1 MFNKINFSGE
11 TGLSNLKQITR
22 AGYEYQDLIGIREL
36 LQFYKNKNLY
46 DFIRLEYPNNDK
58 FRALDDV
65 VCKIKNQDKY
75 KLIQVKFSVDG
86 ETPLCNWNWLTNK
99 KGNGNS
105 LVQKWSKTTL
115 ELLSDN
121 KLLEASLVTNK
132 QPTDEIQQVLNNNK
146 IVWNNIPDAQKAILI
161 EQIGS
166 EENCKIFFENWTLEF
181 LQSDLK
187 ILDNNLFNEYIG
199 ISDSR
204 ANWEF
209 FKSYVKENSM
219 YEGQEITYQILT
231 NILQCRSPKP
241 LDQEF
246 FVPENYI
253 PPSEE
258 FHQKILKRIKNS
270 DDKCIV
276 ITGSPGV
283 GKSTYISYLKKELE
297 KENIFVIRH
306 HYYLSIETK
315 QDKRYNYTDIKNSL
329 FEQLN
334 NIFAL
339 TLSDRDELEGV
350 LNSISKE
357 LNDKQLIIIIDG
369 LDHVWR
375 EHNKK
380 DDLDILFNNLF
391 PLPENIKVV
400 VSTQPVDAEHLPYKL
415 SKIERDKWLTLP
427 FMSINAIRNYLI
439 NDKRIIEPA
448 DYHSDYYTNL
458 AESFFKL
465 TNGHPLHLIYSLEAA
480 LNDNLRLLPYDIE
493 RLPACPQN
501 DIREYYRNL
510 LNEIDEYSKLVLCIY
525 VVSEIDVWKKSD
537 LEECL
542 TCNGVSD
549 FLRHYNQIRHLL
561 FNNGYF
567 IKVFHE
573 SILAYIKENISDEEQ
588 IKCLKYIQKWLTEQN
603 ESIYIDLYLPIINA
617 QLGEYSLILN
627 ISRTQIIE
635 YFKKGYSL
643 NLISK
648 FLTKAEQITFFQLK
662 DLVKT
667 TELRHLKTRIIN
679 LLEYN
684 TYKAELF
691 CRLHFILYKNLD
703 VIYYMLDSIKTL
715 NTAELVAL
723 SAFCQN
729 QDSKIKEI
737 LRQMKLQYKKV
748 AGSRELE
755 NNNALYVLANSSNI
769 EQVQQTCIDANYNDG
784 LIYLFNHLC
793 SLKRTDLVK
802 NFISKGIYDYTIIR
816 RLCLY
821 AIEQK
826 IDLNTWG
833 LPKEYIENPY
843 LAVLIYLNTGYTKAN
858 VKSLENA
865 TIHKR
870 KNVDYEYSGRCLDL
884 ENYFHSLF
892 FENLYN
898 KLTGSKFNNS
908 IETYNGFEKFVTT
921 LFNASESIAKMVNKT
936 KEINLTYLLS
946 LFEDFTNADILNEVR
961 WNLKYKIAKSSITKI
976 IIDLLILLNIDSQK
990 LDEKE
995 INILIKFKHF
1005 HEDNWLEDY
1014 FQNNIV
1020 YLTPKAA
1027 KFYLKKEQDI
1037 LNSTMQYT
1045 QERTDKYLQLANF
1058 AQIHNLIDDAKIYL
1072 DKAFCM
1078 AMGYCHHKDPL
1089 LYEVLETVEYC
1100 LDTQH
1105 LEFANILK
1113 RLAKI
1118 VDNIENITDSDTSY
1132 SKRVLMRLFCKYS
1145 YEYVSKYYNHFLDT
1159 EQWYN
1164 AEECLNEILENADK
1178 SDEMVNFLLSTVTS
1192 DAPFFKLAQDDI
1204 RIQEHKKLVGRT
1216 LLKEKH
1222 KYSSSNDFINK
1233 ETNIFNY
1240 EDYPVNRL
1248 DEFIEKLDYTNET
1261 CLLDWLKHWRGRGQD
1276 EMILNYF
1283 EEFYKNNNKNFIRE
1297 LYLDEIFDIALSV
1310 KGKDYAYKWIVRSI
1324 IENISW
1330 GNNYSSW
1337 ENTKKR
1343 FLQVKKIYK
1352 DKWQDFILDS
1362 SEYKYGSEFMLGT
1375 SHLVYFLILIG
1386 EKGLAYKIMCKV
1398 IDLLEEDMAD
1408 LPLKEVDWL

>member
-1 MFNKINFSGE
+1 M
-11 TGLSNLKQITR
+11 SNLKQIPR

-46 DFIRLEYPNNDK
+46 DFIRLEYSNNGQFK
-58 FRALDDV
+58 SLDDV

-86 ETPLCNWNWLTNK
+86 EKHFCDWNWLTNK

-121 KLLEASLVTNK
+121 KLLEATLVTNK

-146 IVWNNIPDAQKAILI
+146 IVWNSIPDAQKAILI

-166 EENCKIFFENWTLEF
+166 EENCKIFFGNLTLEF
-181 LQSDLK
+181 LPSDLET
-187 ILDNNLFNEYIG
+187 LDNNLFNEYIG

-209 FKSYVKENSM
+209 FKSYIKKNSM

-258 FHQKILKRIKNS
+258 FHQNILKRIKNS
-270 DDKCIV
+270 EDKCIV

-297 KENIFVIRH
+297 KEDIFVIRH

-334 NIFAL
+334 NIFTL
-339 TLSDRDELEGV
+339 TLCDSDELECA
-350 LNSISKE
+350 LNSISKG
-357 LNDKQLIIIIDG
+357 LNNKQLIIIIDG

-391 PLPENIKVV
+391 PIPENIKVI

-415 SKIERDKWLTLP
+415 SNIERDKWLTLP
-427 FMSINAIRNYLI
+427 FMSIDAIKNYLI

-448 DYHSDYYTNL
+448 DYHSDYYTDL

-480 LNDNLRLLPYDIE
+480 LNGNSRLLPYDIE

-510 LNEIDEYSKLVLCIY
+510 LNKIDEYSKLVLYIY
-525 VVSEIDVWKKSD
+525 VVSEIDVWKKND

-542 TCNGVSD
+542 TCNGITD
-549 FLRHYNQIRHLL
+549 AFKYYNEIRHLL
-561 FNNGYF
+561 FYNGYF
-567 IKVFHE
+567 VKVFHE
-573 SILAYIKENISDEEQ
+573 SILVYIKENISDEEQ
-588 IKCLKYIQKWLTEQN
+588 IKCFKYIKKWITE
-603 ESIYIDLYLPIINA
+603 EDDSIFNDLYLPIINA
-617 QLGEYSLILN
+617 RLGEYSEILN
-627 ISRTQIIE
+627 ISRAQIKE

-643 NLISK
+643 DLISK

-667 TELRHLKTRIIN
+667 IELRHLKTRIIN

-691 CRLHFILYKNLD
+691 CHLHFSLYKNQD
-703 VIYYMLDSIKTL
+703 VIYYMLDSTKTL
-715 NTAELVAL
+715 NAAELVAL

-729 QDSKIKEI
+729 QDDKIKEI

-748 AGSRELE
+748 AESKELE

-769 EQVQQTCIDANYNDG
+769 EQVQQKCIDANYNNG

-793 SLKRTDLVK
+793 MLKRTDHIK
-802 NFISKGIYDYTIIR
+802 KFISKNIDNYEIVK
-816 RLCLY
+816 RLCIY

-833 LPKEYIENPY
+833 LHKEYLENPY
-843 LAVLIYLNTGYTKAN
+843 LAVMIYLNTGYTKTN
-858 VKSLENA
+858 VKSLENSI
-865 TIHKR
+865 IHKR
-870 KNVDYEYSGRCLDL
+870 KNNDYEYSGRCLDL

-908 IETYNGFEKFVTT
+908 IETYNGFENFVTT
-921 LFNASESIAKMVNKT
+921 LLNVSESIAKMVNKA

-946 LFEDFTNADILNEVR
+946 LFE
-961 WNLKYKIAKSSITKI
+961 
-976 IIDLLILLNIDSQK
+976 
-990 LDEKE
+990 
-995 INILIKFKHF
+995 
-1005 HEDNWLEDY
+1005 
-1014 FQNNIV
+1014 
-1020 YLTPKAA
+1020 
-1027 KFYLKKEQDI
+1027 
-1037 LNSTMQYT
+1037 
-1045 QERTDKYLQLANF
+1045 
-1058 AQIHNLIDDAKIYL
+1058 
-1072 DKAFCM
+1072 
-1078 AMGYCHHKDPL
+1078 
-1089 LYEVLETVEYC
+1089 
-1100 LDTQH
+1100 
-1105 LEFANILK
+1105 
-1113 RLAKI
+1113 
-1118 VDNIENITDSDTSY
+1118 
-1132 SKRVLMRLFCKYS
+1132 
-1145 YEYVSKYYNHFLDT
+1145 
-1159 EQWYN
+1159 
-1164 AEECLNEILENADK
+1164 
-1178 SDEMVNFLLSTVTS
+1178 
-1192 DAPFFKLAQDDI
+1192 
-1204 RIQEHKKLVGRT
+1204 
-1216 LLKEKH
+1216 
-1222 KYSSSNDFINK
+1222 
-1233 ETNIFNY
+1233 
-1240 EDYPVNRL
+1240 
-1248 DEFIEKLDYTNET
+1248 
-1261 CLLDWLKHWRGRGQD
+1261 
-1276 EMILNYF
+1276 
-1283 EEFYKNNNKNFIRE
+1283 
-1297 LYLDEIFDIALSV
+1297 
-1310 KGKDYAYKWIVRSI
+1310 
-1324 IENISW
+1324 
-1330 GNNYSSW
+1330 
-1337 ENTKKR
+1337 
-1343 FLQVKKIYK
+1343 
-1352 DKWQDFILDS
+1352 
-1362 SEYKYGSEFMLGT
+1362 
-1375 SHLVYFLILIG
+1375 
-1386 EKGLAYKIMCKV
+1386 
-1398 IDLLEEDMAD
+1398 
-1408 LPLKEVDWL
+1408 

>member
-1 MFNKINFSGE
+1 M
-11 TGLSNLKQITR
+11 SNLKQIPR

-46 DFIRLEYPNNDK
+46 DFIRLEYSNNGQFK
-58 FRALDDV
+58 SLDDV

-86 ETPLCNWNWLTNK
+86 EKHFCDWNWLANK

-121 KLLEASLVTNK
+121 KLLEATLVTNK

-166 EENCKIFFENWTLEF
+166 EENCKIFFGNLTLEF
-181 LQSDLK
+181 LPSDLET
-187 ILDNNLFNEYIG
+187 LDNNLFNEYIG

-209 FKSYVKENSM
+209 FKSYIKKNSM

-258 FHQKILKRIKNS
+258 FHQNILKRIKNS
-270 DDKCIV
+270 EDKCIV

-297 KENIFVIRH
+297 KEDIFVIRH

-334 NIFAL
+334 NIFTL
-339 TLSDRDELEGV
+339 TLCDSDELECA

-357 LNDKQLIIIIDG
+357 LNNKQLIIIIDG
-369 LDHVWR
+369 LDHAWR

-391 PLPENIKVV
+391 PLPENIKVI
-400 VSTQPVDAEHLPYKL
+400 VSTQPVDTEHLPYKL
-415 SKIERDKWLTLP
+415 SKIERNRWLTLP
-427 FMSINAIRNYLI
+427 LMSINAIKNYLI

-448 DYHSDYYTNL
+448 DYHSDYYTDL

-480 LNDNLRLLPYDIE
+480 LNGNSRLLPYDIE

-510 LNEIDEYSKLVLCIY
+510 LNEIDEYSKLVLYIY
-525 VVSEIDVWKKSD
+525 VVSEIDVWKKND

-542 TCNGVSD
+542 TCNGITDS
-549 FLRHYNQIRHLL
+549 FKYYNEIRHLL
-561 FNNGYF
+561 FYNGYF
-567 IKVFHE
+567 VKVFHE
-573 SILAYIKENISDEEQ
+573 SILVYIKENISDEEQ
-588 IKCLKYIQKWLTEQN
+588 IKCFKYIKKWITEEDN
-603 ESIYIDLYLPIINA
+603 SIFNDLYLPIINA
-617 QLGEYSLILN
+617 QLGEYSDILN
-627 ISRTQIIE
+627 ISRAQIKE

-643 NLISK
+643 DLISK

-667 TELRHLKTRIIN
+667 IELRHLKTRIIN

-691 CRLHFILYKNLD
+691 CHLHFSLYKNQD
-703 VIYYMLDSIKTL
+703 VIYYMLDSTKTL
-715 NTAELVAL
+715 NAAELVAL

-729 QDSKIKEI
+729 QDDKIKEI
-737 LRQMKLQYKKV
+737 LRRMKLQYKKV
-748 AGSRELE
+748 AGSKELE

-769 EQVQQTCIDANYNDG
+769 EQVQQKCIDANYNNG

-793 SLKRTDLVK
+793 MLKRTDHIK
-802 NFISKGIYDYTIIR
+802 KFISKNIDNYEIVK
-816 RLCLY
+816 RLCIY

-833 LPKEYIENPY
+833 LHKEYLENPY
-843 LAVLIYLNTGYTKAN
+843 LAVMIYLNTGYTKTN
-858 VKSLENA
+858 VKSLENSI
-865 TIHKR
+865 IHKR
-870 KNVDYEYSGRCLDL
+870 KNNDYEYSGRCLDL

-908 IETYNGFEKFVTT
+908 IETYN
-921 LFNASESIAKMVNKT
+921 
-936 KEINLTYLLS
+936 
-946 LFEDFTNADILNEVR
+946 
-961 WNLKYKIAKSSITKI
+961 
-976 IIDLLILLNIDSQK
+976 
-990 LDEKE
+990 
-995 INILIKFKHF
+995 
-1005 HEDNWLEDY
+1005 
-1014 FQNNIV
+1014 
-1020 YLTPKAA
+1020 
-1027 KFYLKKEQDI
+1027 
-1037 LNSTMQYT
+1037 
-1045 QERTDKYLQLANF
+1045 
-1058 AQIHNLIDDAKIYL
+1058 
-1072 DKAFCM
+1072 
-1078 AMGYCHHKDPL
+1078 
-1089 LYEVLETVEYC
+1089 
-1100 LDTQH
+1100 
-1105 LEFANILK
+1105 
-1113 RLAKI
+1113 
-1118 VDNIENITDSDTSY
+1118 
-1132 SKRVLMRLFCKYS
+1132 
-1145 YEYVSKYYNHFLDT
+1145 
-1159 EQWYN
+1159 
-1164 AEECLNEILENADK
+1164 
-1178 SDEMVNFLLSTVTS
+1178 
-1192 DAPFFKLAQDDI
+1192 
-1204 RIQEHKKLVGRT
+1204 
-1216 LLKEKH
+1216 
-1222 KYSSSNDFINK
+1222 
-1233 ETNIFNY
+1233 
-1240 EDYPVNRL
+1240 
-1248 DEFIEKLDYTNET
+1248 
-1261 CLLDWLKHWRGRGQD
+1261 
-1276 EMILNYF
+1276 
-1283 EEFYKNNNKNFIRE
+1283 
-1297 LYLDEIFDIALSV
+1297 
-1310 KGKDYAYKWIVRSI
+1310 
-1324 IENISW
+1324 
-1330 GNNYSSW
+1330 
-1337 ENTKKR
+1337 
-1343 FLQVKKIYK
+1343 
-1352 DKWQDFILDS
+1352 
-1362 SEYKYGSEFMLGT
+1362 
-1375 SHLVYFLILIG
+1375 
-1386 EKGLAYKIMCKV
+1386 
-1398 IDLLEEDMAD
+1398 
-1408 LPLKEVDWL
+1408 

>member
-1 MFNKINFSGE
+1 M
-11 TGLSNLKQITR
+11 SNLKQIPR

-46 DFIRLEYPNNDK
+46 DFIRLEYSNNGQFK
-58 FRALDDV
+58 SLDDV

-86 ETPLCNWNWLTNK
+86 EKHFCDWNWLTNK

-121 KLLEASLVTNK
+121 KLLEATLVTNK

-146 IVWNNIPDAQKAILI
+146 IVWNSIPDAQKAILI

-166 EENCKIFFENWTLEF
+166 EENCKIFFGNLTLEF
-181 LQSDLK
+181 LPSDLET
-187 ILDNNLFNEYIG
+187 LDNNLFNEYIG

-209 FKSYVKENSM
+209 FKSYIKKNSM

-258 FHQKILKRIKNS
+258 FHQNILKRIKNS
-270 DDKCIV
+270 EDKCIV

-297 KENIFVIRH
+297 KEDIFVIRH

-334 NIFAL
+334 NIFTL
-339 TLSDRDELEGV
+339 TLCDSDELECA
-350 LNSISKE
+350 LNSISKG
-357 LNDKQLIIIIDG
+357 LNNKQLIIIIDG

-391 PLPENIKVV
+391 PIPENIKVI

-415 SKIERDKWLTLP
+415 SNIERDKWLTLP
-427 FMSINAIRNYLI
+427 FMSIDAIKNYLI

-448 DYHSDYYTNL
+448 DYHSDYYTDL

-480 LNDNLRLLPYDIE
+480 LNGNSRLLPYDIE

-510 LNEIDEYSKLVLCIY
+510 LNKIDEYSKLVLYIY
-525 VVSEIDVWKKSD
+525 VVSEIDVWKKND

-542 TCNGVSD
+542 TCNGITD
-549 FLRHYNQIRHLL
+549 AFKYYNEIRHLL
-561 FNNGYF
+561 FYNGYF
-567 IKVFHE
+567 VKVFHE
-573 SILAYIKENISDEEQ
+573 SILVYIKENISDEEQ
-588 IKCLKYIQKWLTEQN
+588 IKCFKYIKKWITE
-603 ESIYIDLYLPIINA
+603 EDDSIFNDLYLPIINA
-617 QLGEYSLILN
+617 RLGEYSEILN
-627 ISRTQIIE
+627 ISRAQIKE

-643 NLISK
+643 DLISK

-667 TELRHLKTRIIN
+667 IELRHLKTRIIN

-691 CRLHFILYKNLD
+691 CHLHFSLYKNQD
-703 VIYYMLDSIKTL
+703 VIYYMLDSTKTL
-715 NTAELVAL
+715 NAAELVAL

-729 QDSKIKEI
+729 QDDKIKEI

-748 AGSRELE
+748 AESKELE

-769 EQVQQTCIDANYNDG
+769 EQVQQKCIDANYNNG

-793 SLKRTDLVK
+793 MLKRTDHIK
-802 NFISKGIYDYTIIR
+802 KFISKNIDNYEIVK
-816 RLCLY
+816 RLCIY

-833 LPKEYIENPY
+833 LHKEYLENPY
-843 LAVLIYLNTGYTKAN
+843 LAVMIYLNTGYTKTN
-858 VKSLENA
+858 VKSLENSI
-865 TIHKR
+865 IHKR
-870 KNVDYEYSGRCLDL
+870 KNNDYEYSGRCLDL

-908 IETYNGFEKFVTT
+908 IETYNGFEKFVTR
-921 LFNASESIAKMVNKT
+921 LLNASESIAKMVNKT

-946 LFEDFTNADILNEVR
+946 LFKDFTHADILNEVR

-976 IIDLLILLNIDSQK
+976 IIDLLILLNGDSQK
-990 LDEKE
+990 LDEKD

-1014 FQNNIV
+1014 FQNNII

-1027 KFYLKKEQDI
+1027 KFYLRKEQDI

-1072 DKAFCM
+1072 DKAFCS
-1078 AMGYCHHKDPL
+1078 ALGYCHHKDPL

-1105 LEFANILK
+1105 LEFADILK

-1118 VDNIENITDSDTSY
+1118 VDNIENITDGGTSY

-1145 YEYVSKYYNHFLDT
+1145 YEYVNKYYNHFLDT

-1164 AEECLNEILENADK
+1164 AEECLNEILENVDK

-1192 DAPFFKLAQDDI
+1192 DIPFLKLPSNDI
-1204 RIQEHKKLVGRT
+1204 RIQEHKNLVGRT
-1216 LLKEKH
+1216 ILKEKYQ
-1222 KYSSSNDFINK
+1222 YSSSNDFINK
-1233 ETNIFNY
+1233 ETTIFNY
-1240 EDYPVNRL
+1240 EEYPVDRL
-1248 DEFIEKLDYTNET
+1248 DEFIEKLDYANET
-1261 CLLDWLKHWRGRGQD
+1261 CLLDWLKHWRGREQD

-1283 EEFYKNNNKNFIRE
+1283 EEFYKNNNKSFIRE
-1297 LYLDEIFDIALSV
+1297 VYLDEIFDIALSV
-1310 KGKDYAYKWIVRSI
+1310 KGKDCAYKWIVRSI

-1343 FLQVKKIYK
+1343 FLQIKKIYK

-1362 SEYKYGSEFMLGT
+1362 SEYKHDSEFMLGT

-1386 EKGLAYKIMCKV
+1386 EKCLAYKIMCKV

>member
-253 PPSEE
+253 PPSGE

-334 NIFAL
+334 NIFTL
-339 TLSDRDELEGV
+339 TLCDSDELECA
-350 LNSISKE
+350 LNSISKG
-357 LNDKQLIIIIDG
+357 LNNKQLIIIIDG

-391 PLPENIKVV
+391 PIPENIKVI

-415 SKIERDKWLTLP
+415 SNIERDKWLTLP
-427 FMSINAIRNYLI
+427 FMSIDAIKNYLI

-448 DYHSDYYTNL
+448 DYHSDYYTDL

-480 LNDNLRLLPYDIE
+480 LNGNSRLLPYDIE

-510 LNEIDEYSKLVLCIY
+510 LNKIDEYSKLVLYIY
-525 VVSEIDVWKKSD
+525 VVSEIDVWKKND

-542 TCNGVSD
+542 TCNGITD
-549 FLRHYNQIRHLL
+549 AFKYYNEIRHLL
-561 FNNGYF
+561 FYNGYF
-567 IKVFHE
+567 VKVFHE
-573 SILAYIKENISDEEQ
+573 SILVYIKENISDEEQ
-588 IKCLKYIQKWLTEQN
+588 IKCFKYIKKWITE
-603 ESIYIDLYLPIINA
+603 EDDSIFNDLYLPIINA
-617 QLGEYSLILN
+617 RLGEYSEILN
-627 ISRTQIIE
+627 ISRAQIKE

-643 NLISK
+643 DLISK

-667 TELRHLKTRIIN
+667 SELRHLKTRIIN

-691 CRLHFILYKNLD
+691 CHLHFSLYKNQD

-729 QDSKIKEI
+729 QDAKIKEI
-737 LRQMKLQYKKV
+737 LRQMELHYKKV
-748 AGSRELE
+748 AGSKELE

-769 EQVQQTCIDANYNDG
+769 EQVQQKCIDANYNNG

-793 SLKRTDLVK
+793 MLKRTDHIK
-802 NFISKGIYDYTIIR
+802 KFISKNIDNYEIVK
-816 RLCLY
+816 RLCIY

-833 LPKEYIENPY
+833 LHKEYLENPY
-843 LAVLIYLNTGYTKAN
+843 LAVMIYLNTGYTKTN
-858 VKSLENA
+858 VKSLENSI
-865 TIHKR
+865 IHKR
-870 KNVDYEYSGRCLDL
+870 KNNDYEYSGRCLDL

-898 KLTGSKFNNS
+898 KLTGSKFNHS

-921 LFNASESIAKMVNKT
+921 LLNASKSIAKMVNKA

-990 LDEKE
+990 LDEKD

-1014 FQNNIV
+1014 LQNNII

-1118 VDNIENITDSDTSY
+1118 VDNIENITDGGTSY

-1164 AEECLNEILENADK
+1164 AEECLNEILENVDK

-1192 DAPFFKLAQDDI
+1192 DVPFLKLAQDDI

-1233 ETNIFNY
+1233 ETTIFNY

-1343 FLQVKKIYK
+1343 FIQVKKIYK

>member
-1 MFNKINFSGE
+1 M
-11 TGLSNLKQITR
+11 SNLKQIPR

-46 DFIRLEYPNNDK
+46 DFIRLEYSNNGQFK
-58 FRALDDV
+58 SLDDV

-86 ETPLCNWNWLTNK
+86 EKHFCDWNWLTNK

-121 KLLEASLVTNK
+121 KLLEATLVTNK

-146 IVWNNIPDAQKAILI
+146 IVWNSIPDAQKAILI

-166 EENCKIFFENWTLEF
+166 EENCKIFFGNLTLEF
-181 LQSDLK
+181 LPSDLET
-187 ILDNNLFNEYIG
+187 LDNNLFNEYIG

-209 FKSYVKENSM
+209 FKSYIKKNSM

-258 FHQKILKRIKNS
+258 FHQNILKRIKNS
-270 DDKCIV
+270 EDKCIV

-297 KENIFVIRH
+297 KEDIFVIRH

-334 NIFAL
+334 NIFTL
-339 TLSDRDELEGV
+339 TLCDSDELECA
-350 LNSISKE
+350 LNSISKG
-357 LNDKQLIIIIDG
+357 LNNKQLIIIIDG

-391 PLPENIKVV
+391 PIPENIKVI

-415 SKIERDKWLTLP
+415 SNIERDKWLTLP
-427 FMSINAIRNYLI
+427 FMSIDAIKNYLI

-448 DYHSDYYTNL
+448 DYHSDYYTDL

-480 LNDNLRLLPYDIE
+480 LNGNSRLLPYDIE

-510 LNEIDEYSKLVLCIY
+510 LNKIDEYSKLVLYIY
-525 VVSEIDVWKKSD
+525 VVSEIDVWKKND

-542 TCNGVSD
+542 TCNGITD
-549 FLRHYNQIRHLL
+549 AFKYYNEIRHLL
-561 FNNGYF
+561 FYNGYF
-567 IKVFHE
+567 VKVFHE
-573 SILAYIKENISDEEQ
+573 SILVYIKENISDEEQ
-588 IKCLKYIQKWLTEQN
+588 IKCFKYIKKWITE
-603 ESIYIDLYLPIINA
+603 EDDSIFNDLYLPIINA
-617 QLGEYSLILN
+617 RLGEYSEILN
-627 ISRTQIIE
+627 ISRAQIKE

-643 NLISK
+643 DLISK

-1058 AQIHNLIDDAKIYL
+1058 AQMHNLIDDAKIYL
-1072 DKAFCM
+1072 DKAFCS
-1078 AMGYCHHKDPL
+1078 ALGYCHHKDPL

-1105 LEFANILK
+1105 LEFADILK

-1118 VDNIENITDSDTSY
+1118 VDNIENITDGGTSY

-1145 YEYVSKYYNHFLDT
+1145 YEYVNKYYNHFLDT

-1164 AEECLNEILENADK
+1164 AEECLNEILENVDK

-1192 DAPFFKLAQDDI
+1192 DIPFLKLPSNDI
-1204 RIQEHKKLVGRT
+1204 RIQEHKNLVGRT
-1216 LLKEKH
+1216 ILKEKYQ
-1222 KYSSSNDFINK
+1222 YSSSNDFINK
-1233 ETNIFNY
+1233 ETTIFNY
-1240 EDYPVNRL
+1240 EEYPVDRL
-1248 DEFIEKLDYTNET
+1248 DEFIEKLDYANET
-1261 CLLDWLKHWRGRGQD
+1261 CLLDWLKHWRGREQD

-1283 EEFYKNNNKNFIRE
+1283 EEFYKNNNKSFIRE
-1297 LYLDEIFDIALSV
+1297 VYLDEIFDIALSV
-1310 KGKDYAYKWIVRSI
+1310 KGKDCAYKWIVRSI

-1343 FLQVKKIYK
+1343 FLQIKKIYK

-1362 SEYKYGSEFMLGT
+1362 SEYKHGSEFMLGT

-1386 EKGLAYKIMCKV
+1386 EKCLAYKIMCKV

>member
-1 MFNKINFSGE
+1 M
-11 TGLSNLKQITR
+11 SNLKQIPR

-46 DFIRLEYPNNDK
+46 DFIRLEYSNNGQFK
-58 FRALDDV
+58 SLDDV

-86 ETPLCNWNWLTNK
+86 EKHFCDWNWLTNK

-121 KLLEASLVTNK
+121 KLLEATLVTNK

-146 IVWNNIPDAQKAILI
+146 IVWNSIPDAQKAILI

-166 EENCKIFFENWTLEF
+166 EENCKIFFGNLTLEF
-181 LQSDLK
+181 LPSDLET
-187 ILDNNLFNEYIG
+187 LDNNLFNEYIG

-209 FKSYVKENSM
+209 FKSYIKKNSM

-258 FHQKILKRIKNS
+258 FHQNILKRIKNS
-270 DDKCIV
+270 EDKCIV

-297 KENIFVIRH
+297 KEDIFVIRH

-334 NIFAL
+334 NIFTL
-339 TLSDRDELEGV
+339 TLCDSDELECA
-350 LNSISKE
+350 LNSISKG
-357 LNDKQLIIIIDG
+357 LNNKQLIIIIDG

-391 PLPENIKVV
+391 PIPENIKVI

-415 SKIERDKWLTLP
+415 SNIERDKWLTLP
-427 FMSINAIRNYLI
+427 FMSIDAIKNYLI

-448 DYHSDYYTNL
+448 DYHSDYYTDL

-480 LNDNLRLLPYDIE
+480 LNGNSRLLPYDIE

-510 LNEIDEYSKLVLCIY
+510 LNKIDEYSKLVLYIY
-525 VVSEIDVWKKSD
+525 VVSEIDVWKKND

-542 TCNGVSD
+542 TCNGITD
-549 FLRHYNQIRHLL
+549 AFKYYNEIRHLL
-561 FNNGYF
+561 FYNGYF
-567 IKVFHE
+567 VKVFHE
-573 SILAYIKENISDEEQ
+573 SILVYIKENISDEEQ
-588 IKCLKYIQKWLTEQN
+588 IKCFKYIKKWITE
-603 ESIYIDLYLPIINA
+603 EDDSIFNDLYLPIINA
-617 QLGEYSLILN
+617 RLGEYSEILN
-627 ISRTQIIE
+627 ISRAQIKE

-643 NLISK
+643 DLISK

-667 TELRHLKTRIIN
+667 IELRHLKTRIIN

-691 CRLHFILYKNLD
+691 CHLHFSLYKNQD
-703 VIYYMLDSIKTL
+703 VIYYMLDSTKTL
-715 NTAELVAL
+715 NAAELVAL

-729 QDSKIKEI
+729 QDDKIKEI

-748 AGSRELE
+748 AESKELE

-769 EQVQQTCIDANYNDG
+769 EQVQQKCIDANYNNG

-793 SLKRTDLVK
+793 MLKRTDHIK
-802 NFISKGIYDYTIIR
+802 KFISKNIDNYEIVK
-816 RLCLY
+816 RLCIY

-833 LPKEYIENPY
+833 LHKEYLENPY
-843 LAVLIYLNTGYTKAN
+843 LAVMIYLNTGYTKTN
-858 VKSLENA
+858 VKSLENSI
-865 TIHKR
+865 IHKR
-870 KNVDYEYSGRCLDL
+870 KNNDYEYSGRCLDL

-908 IETYNGFEKFVTT
+908 IETYNGFEKFVTR
-921 LFNASESIAKMVNKT
+921 LLNASESIAKMVNKT

-946 LFEDFTNADILNEVR
+946 LFKDFTHADILNEVR

-976 IIDLLILLNIDSQK
+976 IIDLLILLNGDSQK
-990 LDEKE
+990 LDEKD

-1014 FQNNIV
+1014 FQNNII

-1027 KFYLKKEQDI
+1027 KFYLRKEQDI

-1072 DKAFCM
+1072 DKAFCS
-1078 AMGYCHHKDPL
+1078 ALGYCHHKDPL

-1105 LEFANILK
+1105 LEFADILK

-1118 VDNIENITDSDTSY
+1118 VDNIENITDGGTSY

-1145 YEYVSKYYNHFLDT
+1145 YEYVNKYYNHFLDT

-1164 AEECLNEILENADK
+1164 AEECLNEILENVDK

-1192 DAPFFKLAQDDI
+1192 DIPFLKLPSNDI
-1204 RIQEHKKLVGRT
+1204 RIQEHKNLVGRT
-1216 LLKEKH
+1216 ILKEKYQ
-1222 KYSSSNDFINK
+1222 YSSSNDFINK
-1233 ETNIFNY
+1233 ETTIFNY
-1240 EDYPVNRL
+1240 EEYPVDRL
-1248 DEFIEKLDYTNET
+1248 DEFIEKLDYANET
-1261 CLLDWLKHWRGRGQD
+1261 CLLDWLKHWRGREQD

-1283 EEFYKNNNKNFIRE
+1283 EEFYKNNNKSFIRE
-1297 LYLDEIFDIALSV
+1297 VYLDEIFDIALSV
-1310 KGKDYAYKWIVRSI
+1310 KGKDCAYKWIVRSI

-1343 FLQVKKIYK
+1343 FLQIKKIYK

-1362 SEYKYGSEFMLGT
+1362 SEYKHGSEFMLGT

-1386 EKGLAYKIMCKV
+1386 EKCLAYKIMCKV

>member
-1 MFNKINFSGE
+1 M
-11 TGLSNLKQITR
+11 SNLKQIPR

-46 DFIRLEYPNNDK
+46 DFIRLEYSNNGQFK
-58 FRALDDV
+58 SLDDV

-86 ETPLCNWNWLTNK
+86 EKHFCDWNWLTNK

-121 KLLEASLVTNK
+121 KLLEATLVTNK

-146 IVWNNIPDAQKAILI
+146 IVWNSIPDAQKAILI

-166 EENCKIFFENWTLEF
+166 EENCKIFFGNLTLEF
-181 LQSDLK
+181 LPSDLET
-187 ILDNNLFNEYIG
+187 LDNNLFNEYIG

-209 FKSYVKENSM
+209 FKSYIKKNSM

-258 FHQKILKRIKNS
+258 FHQNILKRIKNS
-270 DDKCIV
+270 EDKCIV

-297 KENIFVIRH
+297 KEDIFVIRH

-334 NIFAL
+334 NIFTL
-339 TLSDRDELEGV
+339 TLCDSDELECA
-350 LNSISKE
+350 LNSISKG
-357 LNDKQLIIIIDG
+357 LNNKQLIIIIDG

-391 PLPENIKVV
+391 PIPENIKVI

-415 SKIERDKWLTLP
+415 SNIERDKWLTLP
-427 FMSINAIRNYLI
+427 FMSIDAIKNYLI

-448 DYHSDYYTNL
+448 DYHSDYYTDL

-480 LNDNLRLLPYDIE
+480 SNGNSRLLPYDIE

-510 LNEIDEYSKLVLCIY
+510 LNKIDEYSKLVLYIY
-525 VVSEIDVWKKSD
+525 VVSEIDVWKKND

-542 TCNGVSD
+542 TCNGITD
-549 FLRHYNQIRHLL
+549 AFKYYNEIRHLL
-561 FNNGYF
+561 FYNGYF
-567 IKVFHE
+567 VKVFHE
-573 SILAYIKENISDEEQ
+573 SILVYIKENISDEEQ
-588 IKCLKYIQKWLTEQN
+588 IKCFKYIKKWITE
-603 ESIYIDLYLPIINA
+603 EDDSIFNDLYLPIINA
-617 QLGEYSLILN
+617 RLGEYSEILN
-627 ISRTQIIE
+627 ISRAQIKE

-643 NLISK
+643 DLISK

-667 TELRHLKTRIIN
+667 IELRHLKTRIIN

-691 CRLHFILYKNLD
+691 CHLHFSLYKNQD
-703 VIYYMLDSIKTL
+703 VIYYMLDSTKTL
-715 NTAELVAL
+715 NAAELVAL

-729 QDSKIKEI
+729 QDDKIKEI

-748 AGSRELE
+748 AESKELE

-769 EQVQQTCIDANYNDG
+769 EQVQQKCIDANYNNG

-793 SLKRTDLVK
+793 MLKRTDHIK
-802 NFISKGIYDYTIIR
+802 KFISKNIDNYEIVK
-816 RLCLY
+816 RLCIY

-833 LPKEYIENPY
+833 LHKEYLENPY
-843 LAVLIYLNTGYTKAN
+843 LAVMIYLNTGYTKTN
-858 VKSLENA
+858 VKSLENSI
-865 TIHKR
+865 IHKR
-870 KNVDYEYSGRCLDL
+870 KNNDYEYSGRCLDL

-908 IETYNGFEKFVTT
+908 IETYNGFEKFVTR
-921 LFNASESIAKMVNKT
+921 LLNASESIAKMVNKT

-946 LFEDFTNADILNEVR
+946 LFKDFTHADILNEVR

-976 IIDLLILLNIDSQK
+976 IIDLLILLNGDSQK
-990 LDEKE
+990 LDEKD

-1014 FQNNIV
+1014 FQNNII

-1027 KFYLKKEQDI
+1027 KFYLRKEQDI

-1072 DKAFCM
+1072 DKAFCS
-1078 AMGYCHHKDPL
+1078 ALGYCHHKDPL

-1105 LEFANILK
+1105 LEFADILK

-1118 VDNIENITDSDTSY
+1118 VDNIENITDGGTSY

-1145 YEYVSKYYNHFLDT
+1145 YEYVNKYYNHFLDT

-1164 AEECLNEILENADK
+1164 AEECLNEILENVDK

-1192 DAPFFKLAQDDI
+1192 DIPFLKLPSNDI
-1204 RIQEHKKLVGRT
+1204 RIQEHKNLVGRT
-1216 LLKEKH
+1216 ILKEKYQ
-1222 KYSSSNDFINK
+1222 YSSSNDFINK
-1233 ETNIFNY
+1233 ETTIFNY
-1240 EDYPVNRL
+1240 EEYPVDRL
-1248 DEFIEKLDYTNET
+1248 DEFIEKLDYANET
-1261 CLLDWLKHWRGRGQD
+1261 CLLDWLKHWRGREQD

-1283 EEFYKNNNKNFIRE
+1283 EEFYKNNNKSFIRE
-1297 LYLDEIFDIALSV
+1297 VYLDEIFDIALSV
-1310 KGKDYAYKWIVRSI
+1310 KGKDCAYKWIVRSI

-1343 FLQVKKIYK
+1343 FLQIKKIYK

-1362 SEYKYGSEFMLGT
+1362 SEYKHGSEFMLGT

-1386 EKGLAYKIMCKV
+1386 EKCLAYKIMCKV

>member
-1 MFNKINFSGE
+1 M
-11 TGLSNLKQITR
+11 SNLKQITR
-22 AGYEYQDLIGIREL
+22 AGYEYQDLVGIREL

-46 DFIRLEYPNNDK
+46 DFIRLEYSNNHQFK
-58 FRALDDV
+58 SLDDV

-86 ETPLCNWNWLTNK
+86 ETPLCNWTWLTNK
-99 KGNGNS
+99 KANGKS
-105 LVQKWSKTTL
+105 LIQKWSKTAL
-115 ELLSDN
+115 GLFSNN
-121 KLLEASLVTNK
+121 KLLEATLVTNK
-132 QPTDEIQQVLNNNK
+132 QTEDEIQQVLNNNK
-146 IVWNNIPDAQKAILI
+146 IVWKNIPDAQKEILI

-187 ILDNNLFNEYIG
+187 TLDNNLFNEYIG

-258 FHQKILKRIKNS
+258 FHKKILKRIKNS

-315 QDKRYNYTDIKNSL
+315 QNKRYNYTDIKNSL

-334 NIFAL
+334 NIFVL

-350 LNSISKE
+350 LNSISKK

-400 VSTQPVDAEHLPYKL
+400 VSTQPVDAEHLPHKL
-415 SKIERDKWLTLP
+415 SKIERNKWLTLP
-427 FMSINAIRNYLI
+427 FMSINAIKNYLI

-448 DYHSDYYTNL
+448 DYHSDYYTDL

-480 LNDNLRLLPYDIE
+480 LNGNSRLLPYDIE

-510 LNEIDEYSKLVLCIY
+510 LNEIDEYSKLVLYIY
-525 VVSEIDVWKKSD
+525 VISEIDVWKKND

-549 FLRHYNQIRHLL
+549 FLSHYNRIRHLL

-588 IKCLKYIQKWLTEQN
+588 IRCLKYIQKWLTEQN

-691 CRLHFILYKNLD
+691 CRLHFSLYKNLD
-703 VIYYMLDSIKTL
+703 VIYYMLDSIKAL

-729 QDSKIKEI
+729 QDAKIKEI
-737 LRQMKLQYKKV
+737 LRQMELHYKKV

-865 TIHKR
+865 IIHKR

-921 LFNASESIAKMVNKT
+921 LLHASESIAKMVNKT

-946 LFEDFTNADILNEVR
+946 LFENFTNADILNEVR
-961 WNLKYKIAKSSITKI
+961 WDLKYKIAKSSITKI

-1020 YLTPKAA
+1020 YLTPKVAEL
-1027 KFYLKKEQDI
+1027 YLKKEQDI

-1058 AQIHNLIDDAKIYL
+1058 AQMHNLIDDAKIYL

-1105 LEFANILK
+1105 LEFANVLK

-1118 VDNIENITDSDTSY
+1118 IDNIENITDGGTSY

-1192 DAPFFKLAQDDI
+1192 DVPFLKLAQDDI

-1248 DEFIEKLDYTNET
+1248 DKFIEKLDYTNET

-1297 LYLDEIFDIALSV
+1297 VYLDEIFDIALSL

-1352 DKWQDFILDS
+1352 DKWQDFIIDS
-1362 SEYKYGSEFMLGT
+1362 SEYKYSSEFMLGT
-1375 SHLVYFLILIG
+1375 SHLAYFLILIG
-1386 EKGLAYKIMCKV
+1386 EKWLAYKIMYKV

-1408 LPLKEVDWL
+1408 LPLKEVEWL

>member
-1 MFNKINFSGE
+1 M
-11 TGLSNLKQITR
+11 SNLKQIPR

-46 DFIRLEYPNNDK
+46 DFIRLEYSNNGQFK
-58 FRALDDV
+58 SLDDV

-86 ETPLCNWNWLTNK
+86 EKHFCDWNWLTNK

-121 KLLEASLVTNK
+121 KLLEATLVTNK

-146 IVWNNIPDAQKAILI
+146 IVWNSIPDAQKAILI

-166 EENCKIFFENWTLEF
+166 EENCKIFFGNLTLEF
-181 LQSDLK
+181 LPSDLET
-187 ILDNNLFNEYIG
+187 LDNNLFNEYIG

-209 FKSYVKENSM
+209 FKSYIKKNSM

-258 FHQKILKRIKNS
+258 FHQNILKRIKNS
-270 DDKCIV
+270 EDKCIV

-334 NIFAL
+334 NIFTL
-339 TLSDRDELEGV
+339 TLCDSDELECA
-350 LNSISKE
+350 LNSISKG
-357 LNDKQLIIIIDG
+357 LNNKQLIIIIDG

-391 PLPENIKVV
+391 PIPENIKVI

-415 SKIERDKWLTLP
+415 SNIERDKWLTLP
-427 FMSINAIRNYLI
+427 FMSIDAIKNYLI

-448 DYHSDYYTNL
+448 DYHSDYYTDL

-480 LNDNLRLLPYDIE
+480 LNGNSRLLPYDIE

-510 LNEIDEYSKLVLCIY
+510 LNKIDEYSKLVLYIY
-525 VVSEIDVWKKSD
+525 VVSEIDVWKKND

-542 TCNGVSD
+542 TCNGITD
-549 FLRHYNQIRHLL
+549 AFKYYNEIRHLL
-561 FNNGYF
+561 FYNGYF
-567 IKVFHE
+567 VKVFHE
-573 SILAYIKENISDEEQ
+573 SILVYIKENISDEEQ
-588 IKCLKYIQKWLTEQN
+588 IKCFKYIKKWITE
-603 ESIYIDLYLPIINA
+603 EDDSIFNDLYLPIINA
-617 QLGEYSLILN
+617 RLGEYSEILN
-627 ISRTQIIE
+627 ISRAQIKE

-643 NLISK
+643 DLISK

-667 TELRHLKTRIIN
+667 IELRHLKTRIIN

-691 CRLHFILYKNLD
+691 CHLHFSLYKNQD
-703 VIYYMLDSIKTL
+703 VIYYMLDSTKTL
-715 NTAELVAL
+715 NAAELVAL

-729 QDSKIKEI
+729 QDDKIKEI

-748 AGSRELE
+748 AESKELE

-769 EQVQQTCIDANYNDG
+769 EQVQQKCIDANYNNG

-793 SLKRTDLVK
+793 MLKRTDHIK
-802 NFISKGIYDYTIIR
+802 KFISKNIDNYEIVK
-816 RLCLY
+816 RLCIY

-833 LPKEYIENPY
+833 LHKEYLENPY
-843 LAVLIYLNTGYTKAN
+843 LAVMIYLNTGYTKTN
-858 VKSLENA
+858 VKSLENSI
-865 TIHKR
+865 IHKR
-870 KNVDYEYSGRCLDL
+870 KNNDYEYSGRCLDL

-908 IETYNGFEKFVTT
+908 IETYNGFEKFVTR
-921 LFNASESIAKMVNKT
+921 LLNASESIAKMVNKT

-946 LFEDFTNADILNEVR
+946 LFKDFTHADILNEVR

-976 IIDLLILLNIDSQK
+976 IIDLLILLNGDSQK
-990 LDEKE
+990 LDEKD

-1014 FQNNIV
+1014 FQNNII

-1027 KFYLKKEQDI
+1027 KFYLRKEQDI

-1072 DKAFCM
+1072 DKAFCS
-1078 AMGYCHHKDPL
+1078 ALGYCHHKDPL

-1105 LEFANILK
+1105 LEFADILK

-1118 VDNIENITDSDTSY
+1118 VDNIENITDGGTSY

-1145 YEYVSKYYNHFLDT
+1145 YEYVNKYYNHFLDT

-1164 AEECLNEILENADK
+1164 AEECLNEILENVDK

-1192 DAPFFKLAQDDI
+1192 DIPFLKLPSNDI
-1204 RIQEHKKLVGRT
+1204 RIQEHKNLVGRT
-1216 LLKEKH
+1216 ILKEKYQ
-1222 KYSSSNDFINK
+1222 YSSSNDFINK
-1233 ETNIFNY
+1233 ETTIFNY
-1240 EDYPVNRL
+1240 EEYPVDRL
-1248 DEFIEKLDYTNET
+1248 DEFIEKLDYANET
-1261 CLLDWLKHWRGRGQD
+1261 CLLDWLKHWRGREQD

-1283 EEFYKNNNKNFIRE
+1283 EEFYKNNNKSFIRE
-1297 LYLDEIFDIALSV
+1297 VYLDEIFDIALSV
-1310 KGKDYAYKWIVRSI
+1310 KGKDCAYKWIVRSI

-1343 FLQVKKIYK
+1343 FLQIKKIYK

-1362 SEYKYGSEFMLGT
+1362 SEYKHGSEFMLGT

-1386 EKGLAYKIMCKV
+1386 EKCLAYKIMCKV